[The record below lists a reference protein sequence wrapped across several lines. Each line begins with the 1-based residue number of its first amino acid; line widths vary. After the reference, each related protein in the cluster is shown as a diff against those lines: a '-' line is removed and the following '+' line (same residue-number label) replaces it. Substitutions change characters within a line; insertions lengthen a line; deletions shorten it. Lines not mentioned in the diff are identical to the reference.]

1 MNSRR
6 CRHEKL
12 VLVLSAFVTL
22 TMLWISGCAGVTEP
36 LPTLAVAPSNLT
48 VSAKVGTASS
58 LPVTLTNT
66 GMTPVSVTQAVLSGT
81 GFSMSGLTMPVSLA
95 TGQTATFSVKFA
107 ASKVG
112 ETAGSVRFVTDSLH
126 RPAMLP
132 LHGTGSATTP
142 AVTSIVIS
150 PAIATPAPSAK
161 VQFTATIQGATT
173 NDSVTW
179 ASSIGTI
186 NPAGVFTAPSAGGV
200 GTIIATSIADP
211 TKSATA
217 VVSIS
222 SASAPSTSGSSV
234 SSVIVTPATASSITG
249 GTLTFTASVQGTT
262 SNKAVTWK
270 ALLGAIT
277 STGLYTAP
285 AKPGTD
291 IVTATSAA
299 DATKSA
305 SASVVVTAAAATP
318 VVNTITISPVSTT
331 IGTGGSLQFT
341 ANVQG
346 TVTDKSVSWSAVL
359 GTITS
364 SGAYKAP
371 SKAGT
376 DTVTATSNADSGKSA
391 TATVAVTA
399 PSNPSNPPSPSSSAS
414 CSGSNCP
421 AFPGAEGG
429 GAASV
434 GGRGGVVM
442 EVTNL
447 NDSGNGSLRACV
459 EASGP
464 RTCVFRVGGN
474 IVNQSRLQ
482 VSNPYL
488 TIAGQTAPGGGIT
501 IGGTNMKG
509 EALFVDTHDVIVRYI
524 TCNGDNPNTPTGPD
538 TGTVCFE
545 ATSGTHDVI
554 WDHISVRW
562 WGNKGFIT
570 YSNDTSNI
578 NNVVKNITLQNA
590 LVYEPNMT
598 HPVGPGTDAA
608 AWPNEAINQDFHH
621 ILFANVGHRIPMVA
635 TSGIRVVS
643 TVTYNWN
650 YFAVGLGGSSID
662 LIDNKWVPGNMN
674 AGNSNPHPVN
684 VWSGQGGNCTSG
696 PACDLPGT
704 ASVYMSGNV
713 GPQGTDF
720 ELTAEEAG
728 TDAEG
733 TAEIAT
739 PIPTSWQRSTPLP
752 TEPFPITADSP
763 ASLDS
768 MVPLWGNSYG
778 LDCDGNRISHQDSQ
792 DARIIAQYQARGSG
806 GLFTGQF
813 SQPVVAAGA
822 ACTESMHDGI
832 PDQWKVSKGLSTSD
846 ATLFKATA
854 PNGYTWLENY
864 LNGQ

>member
-1 MNSRR
+1 MNP
-6 CRHEKL
+6 RHRNI
-12 VLVLSAFVTL
+12 VLVLSSLVSLSLIWA
-22 TMLWISGCAGVTEP
+22 GCAGVAEAP
-36 LPTLAVAPSNLT
+36 SLAVAPGNLT
-48 VSAKVGTASS
+48 VSAKVGSASS

-66 GMTPVSVTQAVLSGT
+66 GQTSVSVMKTVLAGT
-81 GFSMSGLTMPVSLA
+81 GFSMTGLA
-95 TGQTATFSVKFA
+95 TPLSLTAGQSATFSVKFL
-107 ASKVG
+107 ASQVG
-112 ETAGSVRFVTDSLH
+112 VVNGSVEFVTDPQH
-126 RPAMLP
+126 HPAMLP
-132 LHGTGSATTP
+132 LHGTGSTVTPQVASIVVSP
-142 AVTSIVIS
+142 AV
-150 PAIATPAPSAK
+150 AAPAPKAT
-161 VQFTATIQGATT
+161 VQFTAAIQGATT
-173 NDSVTW
+173 NNAVTW
-179 ASSIGTI
+179 TASIGTI
-186 NPAGVFTAPSAGGV
+186 SSAGVFTAPSAGGV
-200 GTIIATSIADP
+200 GQVIATSVADP
-211 TKSATA
+211 TKSA
-217 VVSIS
+217 
-222 SASAPSTSGSSV
+222 SATVRVGGTSNQAPSSGVTSV
-234 SSVIVTPATASSITG
+234 TVTPATASSITG
-249 GTLTFTASVQGTT
+249 GTLTFTAAIQGTT

-270 ALLGAIT
+270 ALLGTIN

-285 AKPGTD
+285 A
-291 IVTATSAA
+291 
-299 DATKSA
+299 
-305 SASVVVTAAAATP
+305 
-318 VVNTITISPVSTT
+318 
-331 IGTGGSLQFT
+331 
-341 ANVQG
+341 
-346 TVTDKSVSWSAVL
+346 
-359 GTITS
+359 
-364 SGAYKAP
+364 
-371 SKAGT
+371 KAGT
-376 DTVTATSNADSGKSA
+376 DTVTATSVADGTKSASATIKVTTAAASPVVNSVTVSPGSTSVAVSGSYQFKATVQGTATDTSVTWTAALGTMNSSGLYKAPAKATTDTVMATSNADSSKSA
-391 TATVAVTA
+391 SATVTVSTAATPNPPA
-399 PSNPSNPPSPSSSAS
+399 PSASVS
-414 CSGSNCP
+414 CSGSHCA

-429 GAASV
+429 GAASA

-524 TCNGDNPNTPTGPD
+524 TCNGNNPNTPTGPD

-578 NNVVKNITLQNA
+578 NNVIKNITLQNA

-598 HPVGPGTDAA
+598 HPVGPGADAA

-621 ILFANVGHRIPMVA
+621 ILFANIGHRIPMVA
-635 TSGIRVVS
+635 TSGVRVVS
-643 TVTYNWN
+643 TITYNWN

-704 ASVYMSGNV
+704 ASVHMSGNV

-763 ASLDS
+763 ASLDAMAPS
-768 MVPLWGNSYG
+768 WGNSLG
-778 LDCDGNRISHQDSQ
+778 LDCDGNWISHQDSQ

-806 GLFTGQF
+806 NLFTGQF
-813 SQPVVAAGA
+813 SQPAIAAGT